1 MTTTVTVDG
10 QELAF
15 AVENNMLVVSIVAD
29 GIASRRGSIF
39 IGALEPEPGPVYIEP
54 DPVAPQPEPS
64 S

>member
-10 QELAF
+10 HELAL

-29 GIASRRGSIF
+29 GVPGRRGSIF
-39 IGALEPEPGPVYIEP
+39 VGALEPEPGPVYVEP

-64 S
+64 A

>member
-1 MTTTVTVDG
+1 
-10 QELAF
+10 
-15 AVENNMLVVSIVAD
+15 MLVVSIVAD

-39 IGALEPEPGPVYIEP
+39 IGALEPEAGPVYIEP